1 MTPAPGLPPA
11 CAAALDALRARGAPE
26 RDPVRWHFL
35 EALARRASAHEG
47 AARRV
52 LDERLAQLVAETLQ
66 RLDAA
71 PPRPPT
77 EDAVSDGATPRQALA
92 ALARLVRPE
101 SARSVAPGPAEAV
114 AGPAADMPSIRRELH
129 RTWSRLSAQQR
140 LAQSLSSLPDNAG
153 PLNARH
159 VMHQT
164 LSLMHEL
171 SPAYFERFVSQV
183 DALLWLEQSS
193 RKPGA

>member
-1 MTPAPGLPPA
+1 MTPKPAAAPA
-11 CAAALDALRARGAPE
+11 CAAVLDALRARGAAE

-35 EALARRASAHEG
+35 EALARRASAYEG

-52 LDERLAQLVAETLQ
+52 LDERLAQLVAETHQ
-66 RLDAA
+66 RLDTA
-71 PPRPPT
+71 PHPQT

-92 ALARLVRPE
+92 ALARLARPE
-101 SARSVAPGPAEAV
+101 SALSVAPGPAEAV
-114 AGPAADMPSIRRELH
+114 AGPPANMLSIRRELH

-159 VMHQT
+159 VMHQA

-171 SPAYFERFVSQV
+171 SPACFERFVSQV
-183 DALLWLEQSS
+183 DALLWLEQSL